1 MRDHTEI
8 KNLFN
13 AVQTGT
19 IFLDSKTFC
28 DCIPKEDLLNIQKK
42 YDAESELPNFDLKQF
57 VFTHFELP
65 EKFASSIVANKNDT
79 VEAHLENLW
88 TALLRQPDSVTKG
101 SLLALPNKYIV
112 PGGRFGEIY
121 YWDSYFTMLGLK
133 EAGKQELIENMVDNF
148 AHLIHTQ
155 GYIPNGNRTYYIGRS
170 QPPFFALMVQLLSTI
185 KGEELLLKYEEVLQK
200 EYDFWMLGKHT
211 IQLEG
216 GVLNRYWDENTTP
229 RPEAYKEDIE
239 LANES
244 SQVPENIYRNIRAAA
259 ESGWDFSTRWFKD
272 AKNFS
277 TIHTTEIIP
286 VDLNALLYL
295 FEGVMENCYLVKG
308 DTNKATAFNKAQAQ
322 RKQLILKYCWNEKL
336 NTFCDYDAKAQQIK
350 ETISLAMMFP
360 LYANIASVEQ
370 AQKVQQCL
378 AENLLFDGGLA
389 TTVNTSG
396 QQWDSPNGWAPLQWI
411 AVKGLMNYNYDQLS
425 NMVMERWMNLN
436 RQVFAR
442 TGKMMEKYNVVD
454 TALEAGGGE
463 YEGQDGF
470 GWTNGVFLA
479 MKTLVQNNK
488 K

>member
-13 AVQTGT
+13 AVQTSA

-28 DCIPKEDLLNIQKK
+28 DCIPKEDLLSIQKK
-42 YDAESELPNFDLKQF
+42 YDEASILPGFDLKQF

-65 EKFASSIVANKNDT
+65 EKFASTIVADKSAL
-79 VEAHLENLW
+79 VETHLENLW
-88 TALLRQPDSVTKG
+88 TALLRKPDAVSNG
-101 SLLALPNKYIV
+101 SLLSLPNEYIV

-133 EAGKQELIENMVDNF
+133 EAGKQDLIENMVENF

-170 QPPFFALMVQLLSTI
+170 QPPFFALMVELLSTI
-185 KGEELLLKYEEVLQK
+185 KGEAILLKYADVLQK
-200 EYDFWMLGKHT
+200 EYDFWMLGNHT
-211 IQLEG
+211 ISLADG
-216 GVLNRYWDENTTP
+216 LLNRYWDEYTTP
-229 RPEAYKEDIE
+229 RPEAFKEDIE
-239 LANES
+239 LAKES
-244 SQVPENIYRNIRAAA
+244 KQNPEIIYRHIRAAA
-259 ESGWDFSTRWFKD
+259 ESGWDFSSRWFKD

-286 VDLNALLYL
+286 VDLNALMYL
-295 FEGVMENCYLVKG
+295 FEGILEKTYFVKG
-308 DTNKATAFNKAQAQ
+308 DTHMANAFKNAQEK

-336 NTFCDYDAKAQQIK
+336 STFCDYDTVAQQAK
-350 ETISLAMMFP
+350 ETISLAMIFP
-360 LYANIASVEQ
+360 LYANIASEAQ
-370 AQKVQQCL
+370 AKNVVQCL
-378 AENLLFDGGLA
+378 EAHLLFDGGLA
-389 TTVNTSG
+389 TTANTSG

-411 AVKGLMNYNYDQLS
+411 AVVGLKNYGYHTLAQDI
-425 NMVMERWMNLN
+425 MKRWIALN

-442 TGKMMEKYNVVD
+442 TGKMMEKYNVVN
-454 TALEAGGGE
+454 TSLEAGGGE

-479 MKTLVQNNK
+479 MNALVQNNK
-488 K
+488 I